1 MNLPHEV
8 VTEPSGSR
16 RRAFAISCMGSSD
29 GGLILVRELDGRLGL
44 EKLID
49 EHLWSRQAGGW
60 SSLPAIIGCCPWS
73 NRPITNTV

>member
-1 MNLPHEV
+1 MNFPV
-8 VTEPSGSR
+8 VTEPSGSG
-16 RRAFAISCMGSSD
+16 RRAGTTSCMGSSD

-60 SSLPAIIGCCPWS
+60 SSMPAIVGCFRWS

>member
-8 VTEPSGSR
+8 VTEPSGSG
-16 RRAFAISCMGSSD
+16 RRACAASCMGSSD

-49 EHLWSRQAGGW
+49 EHL
-60 SSLPAIIGCCPWS
+60 
-73 NRPITNTV
+73 